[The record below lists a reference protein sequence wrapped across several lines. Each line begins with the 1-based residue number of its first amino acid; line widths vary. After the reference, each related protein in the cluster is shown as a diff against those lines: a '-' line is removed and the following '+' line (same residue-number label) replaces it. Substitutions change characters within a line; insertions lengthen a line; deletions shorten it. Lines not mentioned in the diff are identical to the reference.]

1 MLSLLIAYGR
11 GTLISGSIYG
21 VVLNDQMERAALAD
35 AFSAAPYVR
44 PPLTPVLYMKPRGC
58 VVSFDASVMLAEDA
72 NPVEV
77 AATIGLLF
85 QRDASRTSRDG
96 ALETIGAA
104 CLALDVTVPHE
115 SYYRP
120 PVRHRA
126 RDGFLPVGAF
136 GLFDE
141 MLLERD
147 IVTFVDGSEV
157 HRWNCGRLV
166 SQTADLIVEI
176 SAFMTLRAGDLLLL
190 GLPGDA
196 QFVGPGSLVRAEL
209 DGLPPIQ
216 ARFAA
221 EIAV

>member
-1 MLSLLIAYGR
+1 MV
-11 GTLISGSIYG
+11 ISGTVYG
-21 VVLNDQMERAALAD
+21 VILNDVAERAALGD
-35 AFSAAPYVR
+35 AFMAAPYGR
-44 PPLTPVLYMKPRGC
+44 PPLSPVLYIKPRGC
-58 VVSFDASVMLAEDA
+58 IAPFDATVSLAEDA
-72 NPVEV
+72 ATVEA

-85 QRDASRTSRDG
+85 QRDASRVSADN
-96 ALETIGAA
+96 ALDTIGAA
-104 CLALDVTVPHE
+104 CLALDVTVPHA

-141 MLLERD
+141 GLLDRD
-147 IVTFVDGSEV
+147 IVTLVDGEEA
-157 HRWNCGRLV
+157 HRWRGTRLA
-166 SQTADLIVEI
+166 TRAAELIVEI

-196 QFVGPGSLVRAEL
+196 PVVGPSALVRSEL
-209 DGLPPIQ
+209 AGLPPVQ

-221 EIAV
+221 EQAG